1 MTLGDIILFAVIGVL
16 AGNYVVTRLPR
27 WEERMWLF
35 WLQQGLNFGVLLFLV
50 IEGIPDIPGPFG
62 IFNYVFALLFM
73 MRVIQNN
80 TRLTRARQESR
91 EVKRD
96 VVDEKRAAL
105 AAALARGEAR
115 VAGEE

>member
-50 IEGIPDIPGPFG
+50 I
-62 IFNYVFALLFM
+62 
-73 MRVIQNN
+73 
-80 TRLTRARQESR
+80 
-91 EVKRD
+91 
-96 VVDEKRAAL
+96 
-105 AAALARGEAR
+105 
-115 VAGEE
+115 